1 MTRFDIFIRKKLL
14 DTLSLNY
21 LELTPRQESMI
32 QSMIQEIYENNQLLA
47 LSIEDRVSYVAKQYR
62 NRIVAL
68 S

>member
-47 LSIEDRVSYVAKQYR
+47 LSIEDRVSYVANQYR
-62 NRIVAL
+62 NRIAAL

>member
-32 QSMIQEIYENNQLLA
+32 HSMIQEIYENNQLLD
-47 LSIEDRVSYVAKQYR
+47 LSIEDRVSYVANQYR
-62 NRIVAL
+62 NRIAAL

>member
-21 LELTPRQESMI
+21 LELTPIQESMI
-32 QSMIQEIYENNQLLA
+32 QSMIRETYENNELLS
-47 LSIEDRVSYVAKQYR
+47 LSIEDRIAYVANQYR
-62 NRIVAL
+62 KRIAAL

>member
-32 QSMIQEIYENNQLLA
+32 QSMIQEIYENNQLFA
-47 LSIEDRVSYVAKQYR
+47 LSIEDRVSYVANQYR
-62 NRIVAL
+62 NRIAAL

>member
-21 LELTPRQESMI
+21 LELTPIQESMI
-32 QSMIQEIYENNQLLA
+32 QSMIRETYENNELLS
-47 LSIEDRVSYVAKQYR
+47 LSIEDRIAVVANQYR
-62 NRIVAL
+62 KRIAAL

>member
-21 LELTPRQESMI
+21 LELTPKQEMMI
-32 QSMIQEIYENNQLLA
+32 QDMIQEAYKNEQLMTLC
-47 LSIEDRVSYVAKQYR
+47 IEDRIAYIADQYR
-62 NRIVAL
+62 SRITAL

>member
-21 LELTPRQESMI
+21 LELTPIQESMI
-32 QSMIQEIYENNQLLA
+32 QAMIQETYENNQLLS
-47 LSIEDRVSYVAKQYR
+47 LSIEDRIAYVANQYR
-62 NRIVAL
+62 KRIAAL